1 MPQPIEGRG
10 RYMAGLDGLRAVAV
24 LAVIAYHLNLSWAPG
39 GLLGVGVFFVLSG
52 YLITDLLLAQ
62 RERDGHVELAMFWRR
77 RARRLLPALWVM
89 LGVVV
94 LWVAVG
100 QPSRLPSMRGDIVAA
115 LFYYSNWWY
124 AVQHVAYF
132 ASFGPP
138 SPLGHLWSLAVEE
151 QFYLIWPLLIAMG
164 AYLWPRTSGG
174 GPIVLRLSARL
185 GLRPLTPVFV
195 ILLAAAGSAL
205 LMALLWQPGVDPNRV
220 YYGTDTRAFELLL
233 GAALAFVWPSRRPAS
248 LRSGGLAALNTAG
261 VVGLIVIGVLV
272 VVTTEYQ
279 AFLYRGGLVLLS
291 VATVA
296 VIAALAH
303 PDAWLGRALG
313 VAPMRWLGVR
323 SYGVYLWHYP
333 VIVMTTPLVDTAGPH
348 FVRGLLQVAAT
359 LAIAAISWRYI
370 EQPIRLHGFGV
381 ILAPFRAARWSVAGQ
396 QIALYDAAAASVLLI
411 GASGAGL
418 VGIALPLSGS
428 SQPAQ
433 LAASPPS
440 QTTTFD
446 SGPCVQPAPLP
457 VPLPPPPPTPPPS
470 GADVTAVG
478 DSIMIDLAP
487 FLDQDLPGIVAD
499 GLVSRQMNEL
509 QGELATLRSEGQL
522 GHQLII
528 ELGTNG
534 PFDESQLVGT
544 LRSLGPM
551 QRIVL
556 VNAREPRPWES
567 DVNSSLAEA
576 AQQVSHTTVVDWYAA
591 SAGHPEY
598 FWDDGVHPN
607 PAGATVLAGLIAH
620 ALAPTPPA
628 PARTPDTIH
637 VMRCAWW

>member
-1 MPQPIEGRG
+1 MEGRA

-52 YLITDLLLAQ
+52 YLITDLLLA
-62 RERDGHVELAMFWRR
+62 ERDREGHIELGLFWRR

-94 LWVAVG
+94 LWVAVA
-100 QPSRLPSMRGDIVAA
+100 QPARLPNLRGDVVAG

-138 SPLGHLWSLAVEE
+138 SPLGHLWSLAIEE
-151 QFYLIWPLLIAMG
+151 QFYLIWPLLLVAG
-164 AYLWPRTSGG
+164 AALVPRTSRG
-174 GPIVLRLSARL
+174 GPPVFRL
-185 GLRPLTPVFV
+185 GPRLATGTLTP
-195 ILLAAAGSAL
+195 LAWIVSAAVVSVV
-205 LMALLWQPGVDPNRV
+205 LMAVLWQPGVDPDRV

-233 GAALAFVWPSRRPAS
+233 GAALAFVWPSRRPAV
-248 LRSGGLAALNTAG
+248 LRPGQLATLNSAG
-261 VVGLIVIGVLV
+261 VAGLIVIAVLV

-279 AFLYRGGLVLLS
+279 AFIYRGGLVLLS
-291 VATVA
+291 LATVA

-303 PDAWLGRALG
+303 PASWLGRALG
-313 VAPMRWLGVR
+313 VSPLRWLGVR

-333 VIVMTTPLVDTAGPH
+333 VIVMTTPLVDTTGPH
-348 FVRGLLQVAAT
+348 ILRGLLQVGAT
-359 LAIAAISWRYI
+359 VLIAALSWRFI
-370 EQPIRLHGFGV
+370 EQPVRLHGFGV
-381 ILAPFRAARWSVAGQ
+381 ILAPLRTARWSVAGQ
-396 QIALYDAAAASVLLI
+396 PVALYDAAAAGVLLI
-411 GASGAGL
+411 GAAFAGL
-418 VGIALPLSGS
+418 VGVSLPVSGTA
-428 SQPAQ
+428 PAAQ
-433 LAASPPS
+433 LTTADTSNQTAS
-440 QTTTFD
+440 D
-446 SGPCVQPAPLP
+446 SSSCILPAPLP
-457 VPLPPPPPTPPPS
+457 VALPPAPPAPPPS
-470 GADVTAVG
+470 GAGVTAVG
-478 DSIMIDLAP
+478 DSIMIDLSP
-487 FLDQDLPGIVAD
+487 FLTADLPGISVD
-499 GLVSRQMNEL
+499 GQVSRQMNDL
-509 QGELATLRSEGQL
+509 QDLLGSMRSQGEL

-567 DVNSSLAEA
+567 DVNSSLADTA
-576 AQQVSHTTVVDWYAA
+576 RQVPHTTVVDWYGA

-598 FWDDGVHPN
+598 FFDDGVHPN
-607 PAGATVLAGLIAH
+607 PAGATVEAGLIAH

-628 PARTPDTIH
+628 PPPRNPDTIH
-637 VMRCAWW
+637 VMRCSWW